1 MCSMNGGQLGRICR
15 AIDELAADSASADRG
30 AGESAPAASEDGMA
44 HGGAAHQ
51 DGAADQ
57 DRPADRAGPA
67 DLGRDGAERRAG
79 RDAAD
84 IARLAAI
91 WEMGSL
97 AFRPDTSGASGLQG
111 TCGNSWAVTGSRSKE
126 TGALEPGFVRGSAAA
141 RCGMSTSWAPQAWW
155 SPQNAKTA
163 TEWPT

>member
-67 DLGRDGAERRAG
+67 DLGRDGTPLTSPGWPRSGKWSPTPIPNSRNACPATYPQPNDRVRAMPAPAG
-79 RDAAD
+79 RTREDACTAD
-84 IARLAAI
+84 RTREDACTR
-91 WEMGSL
+91 
-97 AFRPDTSGASGLQG
+97 RP
-111 TCGNSWAVTGSRSKE
+111 
-126 TGALEPGFVRGSAAA
+126 
-141 RCGMSTSWAPQAWW
+141 AP
-155 SPQNAKTA
+155 
-163 TEWPT
+163 